1 MTAQLLMILP
11 VVTREINALEAATI
25 RLFETK
31 AFKDS
36 RVGWLLLSGISA
48 LQRDDEKLQVLR
60 KQFKAQSEPAGLLF
74 SGQALAGKTLDPEM

>member
-11 VVTREINALEAATI
+11 VVTWKINALEDAAI

-48 LQRDDEKLQVLR
+48 LQRDDEKLQVLG
-60 KQFKAQSEPAGLLF
+60 KQFKAQSE
-74 SGQALAGKTLDPEM
+74 SRQACYSQVRPWLGKP

>member
-1 MTAQLLMILP
+1 MILP
-11 VVTREINALEAATI
+11 VVTREINALEDATI
-25 RLFETK
+25 RLFEIK

-60 KQFKAQSEPAGLLF
+60 KQFKAQSE
-74 SGQALAGKTLDPEM
+74 SWQACYSQVRPWLGKP